1 VTDRPDPRWA
11 RDLGGPIIVASH
23 RGPVS
28 FAVDDGARVVER
40 GAGGLVTALSSL
52 GDHLSDGVWVCAAI
66 TDEDK
71 VIAAE
76 CGDDPLVTDASPG
89 WRLQMLD
96 FDEATHAQ
104 FYGIIANPLLWF
116 VQHGLWSLSD
126 APDIGANEH
135 RAWDDGYAVVNARF
149 ADAICGRLDVLPEA
163 RVMVHDYHL
172 YLVPAMVRKQRP
184 DIVQSFFCHI
194 PWPNPE
200 AWAVLPLSWRQE
212 IFRGLLGADIVGF
225 QTERAARN
233 FVAGC
238 EQLLSA
244 HVDHHELNIEHDGR
258 RIEARW
264 YPISVDVG
272 QLESL
277 ATSPAVREHEV
288 AMITARREKLIL
300 RVDRTDLSK
309 NILRGFRAYDLVLER
324 RPELRERVTFLAL
337 LQPSRQDVQEYVDYL
352 EAIRRTVAD
361 LNLRHG
367 TPDWQPVDL
376 RFVDDLDLA
385 VAAYKQYD
393 VLMVNA
399 IADGMNLVAK
409 EAVVVNTRDGVLLLS
424 EGAGAEVELGHF
436 AVSVH
441 PFDVEQQA
449 SALWDALNMDA
460 MERHIRL
467 EACREVVRRN
477 DLPRWLHSQLDD
489 ARDVA
494 TRGTEPDRRNGG
506 PGPVVILDGHG
517 RADARPSIVIPTA
530 PDAPTGATSDL
541 TDTAG
546 AQAG

>member
-1 VTDRPDPRWA
+1 
-11 RDLGGPIIVASH
+11 
-23 RGPVS
+23 VS
-28 FAVDDGARVVER
+28 FAVEAGARVVER
-40 GAGGLVTALSSL
+40 GAGGLVTALSNL
-52 GDHLSDGVWVCAAI
+52 GDHLTDGVWVCAAI
-66 TDEDK
+66 SDEDK
-71 VIAAE
+71 VVAAE
-76 CGDDPLVTDASPG
+76 CADDPWVADAAAG

-96 FDEATHAQ
+96 FDEATHSQ

-135 RAWDDGYAVVNARF
+135 RAWDDGYDVVNTRF
-149 ADAICGRLDVLPEA
+149 ADAICSQIDLLPGA

-172 YLVPAMVRKQRP
+172 YLVPSMVRQRRP
-184 DIVQSFFCHI
+184 DTVLTFFCHI
-194 PWPNPE
+194 PWPHPE
-200 AWAVLPLSWRQE
+200 AWAVLPLAWRQE
-212 IFRGLLGADIVGF
+212 IFAGLLGADIVGF
-225 QTERAARN
+225 QTERSARN

-244 HVDHHELNIEHDGR
+244 HVDHDELTIQNNGR
-258 RIEARW
+258 RIAARW
-264 YPISVDVG
+264 YPISVDVA
-272 QLESL
+272 QLEGL
-277 ATSPAVREHEV
+277 ATSPAVREHET
-288 AMITARREKLIL
+288 AMMAARREKLIL

-337 LQPSRQDVQEYVDYL
+337 LQPSRQDVREYAEYL

-409 EAVVVNTRDGVLLLS
+409 EAVIVNTRDGVLLLS

-449 SALWDALNMDA
+449 AALWDALNMDA
-460 MERHIRL
+460 AERHIRL
-467 EACREVVRRN
+467 EACKEVVRRN
-477 DLPRWLHSQLDD
+477 DLPRWVHTQLDD
-489 ARDVA
+489 AREVA
-494 TRGTEPDRRNGG
+494 TRRHDAGRRGGG
-506 PGPVVILDGHG
+506 PSRVIILEARRPGEA
-517 RADARPSIVIPTA
+517 RSSLPLPTESDASTGTTSRPR
-530 PDAPTGATSDL
+530 
-541 TDTAG
+541 
-546 AQAG
+546 